1 MTKIYDLVHTLPLD
15 ARPDHDPADFWSA
28 DRSSDFSRWKSSV
41 AGIKVPESH
50 QTFFAAGRPREGAA
64 ERSSIVSPQYRSPWR
79 PIGGMGTHRDCPDD
93 RPADVRRGTRE
104 VDDAPNQIVHI
115 ARGAR
120 LSAVSEDSDIAVQK
134 RLNDEVGHDAAVI
147 GMRTRSTGVEDARRL
162 DREIV
167 LVAIVEE
174 QSLRARFAFIIK
186 QPKADRIDA
195 SPIALWLRT
204 NSRVATR
211 LAAGERLQ
219 RNEEIAFVVVGAK
232 SR

>member
-1 MTKIYDLVHTLPLD
+1 M
-15 ARPDHDPADFWSA
+15 
-28 DRSSDFSRWKSSV
+28 
-41 AGIKVPESH
+41 
-50 QTFFAAGRPREGAA
+50 
-64 ERSSIVSPQYRSPWR
+64 
-79 PIGGMGTHRDCPDD
+79 
-93 RPADVRRGTRE
+93 
-104 VDDAPNQIVHI
+104 
-115 ARGAR
+115 
-120 LSAVSEDSDIAVQK
+120 SAVSEDGDIAVQK

-174 QSLRARFAFIIK
+174 QSLRARFAFIIR